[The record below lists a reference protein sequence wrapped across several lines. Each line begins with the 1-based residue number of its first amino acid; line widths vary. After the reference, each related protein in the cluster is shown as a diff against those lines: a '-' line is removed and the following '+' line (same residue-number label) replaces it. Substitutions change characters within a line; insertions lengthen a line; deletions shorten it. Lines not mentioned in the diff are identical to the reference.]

1 MTLLIALLAAIL
13 VTLVWYHNL
22 PKDNMKLSTLCYLY
36 WGASL
41 MWMVDAVFA
50 YLEAGPIYFEALSE
64 SAMNDSMLGISA
76 VVLGLLIWLVQLFI
90 SDPEGKMK
98 AMLLKKE

>member
-36 WGASL
+36 WG
-41 MWMVDAVFA
+41 
-50 YLEAGPIYFEALSE
+50 G
-64 SAMNDSMLGISA
+64 
-76 VVLGLLIWLVQLFI
+76 
-90 SDPEGKMK
+90 
-98 AMLLKKE
+98 

>member
-50 YLEAGPIYFEALSE
+50 YLEVVPIYFEALCE
-64 SAMNDSMLGISA
+64 NAMNDAMLGISA
-76 VVLGLLIWLVQLFI
+76 VVLGLLIWLVQLFLC
-90 SDPEGKMK
+90 DPEGKMK